1 MNVWRSRS
9 SSNQPE
15 ALSIEYPSHM
25 EQPVKAKVTK
35 KVKPIKKKK
44 VPSTK
49 DVNTSSVPLDS
60 PSMGTKAKKY
70 NHLALQ
76 WVHEA
81 REDLAFDMHVLMF
94 DAMYCMF
101 ASLG

>member
-1 MNVWRSRS
+1 
-9 SSNQPE
+9 
-15 ALSIEYPSHM
+15 M

-35 KVKPIKKKK
+35 KVKPIKEKK

-60 PSMGTKAKKY
+60 PSMGTRSKKKY

-76 WVHEA
+76 
-81 REDLAFDMHVLMF
+81 
-94 DAMYCMF
+94 
-101 ASLG
+101 

>member
-9 SSNQPE
+9 GSNQLE
-15 ALSIEYPSHM
+15 ALSIEYPWHK

-60 PSMGTKAKKY
+60 LAMGTRSKKNTTIY
-70 NHLALQ
+70 PCNEYTKQ
-76 WVHEA
+76 EKT
-81 REDLAFDMHVLMF
+81 
-94 DAMYCMF
+94 
-101 ASLG
+101 